1 MSNTGR
7 NKKLASFN
15 CDEELWTSFLRR
27 CQEQGTTATA
37 TLTSFIRLYLDGKLD
52 HLDAD
57 ALGASFDKRVRA
69 SVDEYLTTHPL
80 QNQISALSE
89 KIAYLEGQ
97 LSTYSSRANTKP
109 TTFKKERSEWFIQ
122 DRAKCLGV
130 KLNADQ
136 LMKVE
141 MFAADAYKDRHSK
154 PPFKKLFRG
163 LPASVYPAADVDIL
177 DSLIRGVATRG

>member
-7 NKKLASFN
+7 DKKLASFN
-15 CDEELWTSFLRR
+15 CDEDLWSSFIRC
-27 CQEQGTTATA
+27 CQEQGTTATT
-37 TLTSFIRLYLDGKLD
+37 TLTKFIQLYLDGKLD
-52 HLDAD
+52 NLDVAPRD
-57 ALGASFDKRVRA
+57 ERFDERVKA
-69 SVDEYLTTHPL
+69 SVDEYLATHPL
-80 QNQISALSE
+80 QNQITANSE

-97 LSTYSSRANTKP
+97 LSAYSSGTNTKP
-109 TTFKKERSEWFIQ
+109 TTFKKEREFWFIQ
-122 DRAKCLGV
+122 ERAKYLEV
-130 KLNADQ
+130 RLNADQ

-154 PPFKKLFRG
+154 PPVKKLFRG

>member
-1 MSNTGR
+1 MHQ
-7 NKKLASFN
+7 
-15 CDEELWTSFLRR
+15 
-27 CQEQGTTATA
+27 CQSKGTTATA
-37 TLTSFIRLYLDGKLD
+37 LLTRFIELYLSEELD
-52 HLDAD
+52 DLD
-57 ALGASFDKRVRA
+57 LNKFDRRFDERVRA
-69 SVDEYLTTHPL
+69 SVNEYLATHSL
-80 QNQISALSE
+80 RWEITANSE

-97 LSTYSSRANTKP
+97 LSAYWERTNTKP

-122 DRAKCLGV
+122 ERAKYLGIR
-130 KLNADQ
+130 LNADQ

-154 PPFKKLFRG
+154 LPIKKLVRG

>member
-15 CDEELWTSFLRR
+15 CDEELWAEFIRR
-27 CQEQGTTATA
+27 CQEKGTTATA
-37 TLTSFIRLYLDGKLD
+37 ILTRIVELYLDGSLD
-52 HLDAD
+52 DLDYHK
-57 ALGASFDKRVRA
+57 FDKHFDDRVRA
-69 SVDEYLTTHPL
+69 SVDEYLTAHPL
-80 QNQISALSE
+80 RREVAALSE
-89 KIAYLEGQ
+89 KIANLEGQ
-97 LSTYSSRANTKP
+97 LSAYSERTHTKP

-122 DRAKCLGV
+122 ERAKYLGV
-130 KLNADQ
+130 RLNADQ

-154 PPFKKLFRG
+154 LPIKKLVRG

>member
-1 MSNTGR
+1 MSSTGR

-15 CDEELWTSFLRR
+15 CDEDLWSSFRSC

-37 TLTSFIRLYLDGKLD
+37 TLTKFIQLYLDGELD
-52 HLDAD
+52 NLDV
-57 ALGASFDKRVRA
+57 ALRDERFDERVRA

-80 QNQISALSE
+80 QNQISALAE
-89 KIAYLEGQ
+89 KIANLEGQ
-97 LSTYSSRANTKP
+97 LSAYWERTNTKP

-122 DRAKCLGV
+122 DRAKYLLV

-141 MFAADAYKDRHSK
+141 MFAADAYKERHGK
-154 PPFKKLFRG
+154 PPFKKLLRG
-163 LPASVYPAADVDIL
+163 MPASVYPAADVDIL

>member
-15 CDEELWTSFLRR
+15 CDEQMWAEFIRR

-37 TLTSFIRLYLDGKLD
+37 ALTSFIQLYLDGKLD
-52 HLDAD
+52 NLDAD
-57 ALGASFDKRVRA
+57 TFGDRFDKRVRA
-69 SVDEYLTTHPL
+69 SVDEYLTAHPL
-80 QNQISALSE
+80 RREVAALSS

-97 LSTYSSRANTKP
+97 LSAFSERTHTKP
-109 TTFKKERSEWFIQ
+109 TTFNKERSEWFIQ
-122 DRAKCLGV
+122 ERAKYLGV
-130 KLNADQ
+130 RLNADQ

-154 PPFKKLFRG
+154 PPVKKLFKG
-163 LPASVYPAADVDIL
+163 MPASVYPAADEDIL
-177 DSLIRGVATRG
+177 DPLIRGVATRG

>member
-15 CDEELWTSFLRR
+15 CDEDLWSSFMRR
-27 CQEQGTTATA
+27 CQEQGTTATT
-37 TLTSFIRLYLDGKLD
+37 TLTKFIQLYLDGELD
-52 HLDAD
+52 NLDVAPRD
-57 ALGASFDKRVRA
+57 SRFDERVRA

-89 KIAYLEGQ
+89 KIANLEGQ
-97 LSTYSSRANTKP
+97 LSANLTRTHTKP
-109 TTFKKERSEWFIQ
+109 TTFNKERSEWFIQ
-122 DRAKCLGV
+122 ERAKYLGI

-154 PPFKKLFRG
+154 LPIKKLFRG
-163 LPASVYPAADVDIL
+163 MPASVYPAADVDII
-177 DSLIRGVATRG
+177 DSLIRGVNHV

>member
-15 CDEELWTSFLRR
+15 CDEDLWTKFIRR

-37 TLTSFIRLYLDGKLD
+37 TLTEFIKLYLDGELD
-52 HLDAD
+52 NLDVAPLD
-57 ALGASFDKRVRA
+57 QRFDERVRA
-69 SVDEYLTTHPL
+69 IVDEYLTTHPL
-80 QNQISALSE
+80 RREVAALSE

-97 LSTYSSRANTKP
+97 LSANLTRANTKP

-122 DRAKCLGV
+122 ERAKYLGV
-130 KLNADQ
+130 RLNADQ

-154 PPFKKLFRG
+154 PPIKKLVRG

>member
-15 CDEELWTSFLRR
+15 CDSELWVEFMRR
-27 CQEQGTTATA
+27 CQSKGTTATDL
-37 TLTSFIRLYLDGKLD
+37 LTRFIELYLSEELD
-52 HLDAD
+52 DLDLNKFARR
-57 ALGASFDKRVRA
+57 FDERVRV
-69 SVDEYLTTHPL
+69 SVDEYLATHPL
-80 QNQISALSE
+80 QNQITANSE
-89 KIAYLEGQ
+89 KIANLEGQ
-97 LSTYSSRANTKP
+97 LSAYWERTNTKP

-122 DRAKCLGV
+122 ERAKYLRV

-154 PPFKKLFRG
+154 PPVKKLFRG

>member
-15 CDEELWTSFLRR
+15 CDEDLWSSFMRR
-27 CQEQGTTATA
+27 CQQQGTTATT
-37 TLTSFIRLYLDGKLD
+37 TLTKFIQLYLDEKLD
-52 HLDAD
+52 NLDALPLD
-57 ALGASFDKRVRA
+57 ERFDSRVKA

-80 QNQISALSE
+80 QNQITTLSS

-122 DRAKCLGV
+122 ERAKYLGV
-130 KLNADQ
+130 RLNADQ

-141 MFAADAYKDRHSK
+141 MFAADAYKQRHSQ
-154 PPFKKLFRG
+154 PPVKKLFRG
-163 LPASVYPAADVDIL
+163 MPASVYPAADEDIL
-177 DSLIRGVATRG
+177 DPLIRGVAKRG